1 MQETRK
7 HILEILHQRKQA
19 TVNEIVK
26 SLSERHAKITAVT
39 VRHHLSYLQRQGLV
53 TEPELRHRDGP
64 GRPQHVYSLTDSGL
78 EHFPGNYRTLAEALL
93 QQIERNLPDERVN
106 VIIEGVAGTMAQQA
120 DIGDLPLAERLQ
132 QAVVYLNQHG
142 YSATYEPC
150 AEGFILRTHNC
161 PYHHIAH
168 KTERLCNMDLQLVSS
183 LIGVVPR
190 LLSRI
195 SDGDESCAYLI
206 PDAVDNKSQK

>member
-7 HILEILHQRKQA
+7 HILEILHQKKQA
-19 TVNEIVK
+19 TVDEIVAC
-26 SLSERHAKITAVT
+26 LGERRGAITPVT
-39 VRHHLSYLQRQGLV
+39 VRHHLNHLQREGLI
-53 TEPELRHRDGP
+53 TEPELRHREGP
-64 GRPQHVYSLTDSGL
+64 GRPQHVYGLTDKAL
-78 EHFPGNYRTLAEALL
+78 EQFPGNYRTLAEALIL
-93 QQIERNLPDERVN
+93 QIERNLPDERVN

-120 DIGDLPLAERLQ
+120 NISDRPLAERIK
-132 QAVVYLNQHG
+132 QAVVYLNEHG

-161 PYHHIAH
+161 PYHHIAQ
-168 KTERLCNMDLQLVSS
+168 KTERLCSMDLQLISS

-195 SDGDESCAYLI
+195 SDGDASCAYLI
-206 PDAVDNKSQK
+206 PDASRD